1 MTAVWIISLYGR
13 IKGINMNKK
22 IVVLSLIAVV
32 IFAVI
37 IFAINITIKKYG
49 TETLGI
55 KTSPTQ
61 VGMPQPSGEMKE
73 IPKEEP
79 EREPAQS
86 KGPLLY

>member
-1 MTAVWIISLYGR
+1 
-13 IKGINMNKK
+13 MNKK
-22 IVVLSLIAVV
+22 IVALSLISVV
-32 IFAVI
+32 ILAVI

-49 TETLGI
+49 TETPGI

-61 VGMPQPSGEMKE
+61 AGMSHPSGEMKE

-86 KGPLLY
+86 NGPLLY